1 MTATPITGYFRL
13 ALNNHLIHRQRQVDR
28 YIARVL
34 LSLDDGTLSR
44 HGYSRSDLKS
54 RAAPTRF

>member
-1 MTATPITGYFRL
+1 MTATPITGYLRS
-13 ALNNHLIHRQRQVDR
+13 ALNNYLIHRQRQVDR
-28 YIARVL
+28 YVASVL

-44 HGYSRSDLKS
+44 HGYSRSEKS